1 MLPSL
6 WRKIVPHETTYSLRC
21 AKERLKTDSSW
32 AFISEAVFALHRR
45 GIATVLP
52 CENNLSFMFCYF
64 SMLWNMFVALTTHKI
79 QKLSI
84 HQFFYHGLS
93 CSQGAE
99 AFSSC
104 FRVKSWLHLWI
115 CHQPFAHTGPNR
127 ETSNTF
133 HTHLQ
138 SYWPAKCRCSC
149 LDTGR
154 KCKPHTQPW
163 VSPLLHPRLCAV
175 CTQAFKVR
183 RAICLTE
190 SWWVEV
196 FTG

>member
-1 MLPSL
+1 MKKNS
-6 WRKIVPHETTYSLRC
+6 
-21 AKERLKTDSSW
+21 SSW
-32 AFISEAVFALHRR
+32 NCLQSAVCEGTFEDWLLIKLLFLKQFFALHRR
-45 GIATVLP
+45 DIATVLP
-52 CENNLSFMFCYF
+52 FENNLSFIFCYF

-104 FRVKSWLHLWI
+104 FRVKPWLHLWI

-127 ETSNTF
+127 ETSNTS

-138 SYWPAKCRCSC
+138 SYWPAECRCSC

-154 KCKPHTQPW
+154 KCKPHTQPQPW
-163 VSPLLHPRLCAV
+163 FYHDVSPKNYGVKHC
-175 CTQAFKVR
+175 
-183 RAICLTE
+183 I
-190 SWWVEV
+190 
-196 FTG
+196 

>member
-1 MLPSL
+1 MKKNS
-6 WRKIVPHETTYSLRC
+6 
-21 AKERLKTDSSW
+21 SSW
-32 AFISEAVFALHRR
+32 NCLQSAVCEGTFEDWLLMSFYFWSSFCTASERYSHCSALWKQPFIH
-45 GIATVLP
+45 VL
-52 CENNLSFMFCYF
+52 FC
-64 SMLWNMFVALTTHKI
+64 WNMFVALTTHKI